1 MWNPRPLAPS
11 FRRFKCGVSYV
22 GTQYI
27 GWSAQVNE
35 HPSGKRSVETVLQT
49 AIRSFAGPEGSANFK
64 GSSRTDLGV
73 HALRNVFQVDLANA
87 RFTPDIIRQGLNH
100 NIDRFSDE
108 VVVTDVEEVDAT
120 FDATKKALARTYMY
134 RILCPSDDTPDS
146 VRSNLRFK
154 RGGLFHRERAWAV
167 ADALD
172 IRAMRAAGQ
181 VLLGE
186 QDFSSFRNSGC
197 TSSTPVRNVT
207 HLKVVAQRLR
217 AAADADAENGSCFAP
232 LESQMLLDGLTCV
245 TVSIRADAF
254 LLKMVRNI
262 VGVLCEVG
270 RGNLAV
276 DDMHRILRLR
286 DRGKVKIPPAPAAG
300 LYLVDV
306 EHSL

>member
-1 MWNPRPLAPS
+1 
-11 FRRFKCGVSYV
+11 
-22 GTQYI
+22 
-27 GWSAQVNE
+27 
-35 HPSGKRSVETVLQT
+35 
-49 AIRSFAGPEGSANFK
+49 
-64 GSSRTDLGV
+64 
-73 HALRNVFQVDLANA
+73 
-87 RFTPDIIRQGLNH
+87 
-100 NIDRFSDE
+100 
-108 VVVTDVEEVDAT
+108 
-120 FDATKKALARTYMY
+120 
-134 RILCPSDDTPDS
+134 
-146 VRSNLRFK
+146 
-154 RGGLFHRERAWAV
+154 
-167 ADALD
+167 
-172 IRAMRAAGQ
+172 MRAAGQ

-186 QDFSSFRNSGC
+186 QDYSSFRNSGC

-207 HLKVVAQRLR
+207 HLQVVAQRLR
-217 AAADADAENGSCFAP
+217 AAADAENGPCFVP